1 MYNGVQVAWLIEP
14 EPKRV
19 TIFRACEQPEVLE
32 APDRLLGS
40 GMIKGFELEMPK
52 IWDPWLR

>member
-1 MYNGVQVAWLIEP
+1 MEQLMYNGVQVAWLIEP

-32 APDRLLGS
+32 APTGCCAA
-40 GMIKGFELEMPK
+40 G
-52 IWDPWLR
+52 